1 MDYFALLLSLGLVVA
16 MMAFIPIYAEKL
28 KISHVIPML
37 FLGAVLYLFNA
48 PLPWPD
54 PLWNFKSAKIITE
67 IIVIISLMVAG
78 LKVGTR
84 YDWKHWRTPF
94 RLVGITMTLSMVAVF
109 LIAHYI
115 LNLNGAVSLLL
126 ASVLAPTD
134 PVLASEL
141 QLENHQKNQDK
152 KDTGLRFALTGEA
165 GINDGLAFPFV
176 YVAILW
182 SESAGFSDLD
192 FTNII
197 SYYFLY
203 KIVVGVLIGAVLGLA
218 VSYLLSSHRKKQQQR
233 ITNGFLAL
241 ALTFVSYGLA
251 ELASTYGFLAVFA
264 TGVGLQYFDRQAHTK
279 PSSALLNFVEN
290 TEKLTSLLW
299 IVFFGGAVVSGI
311 LSYTD
316 WKGILFSLVFVLLI
330 RPLTGY
336 LAMLKT
342 TYSWKKRLA
351 ISFFGIKGIGSVFYL
366 SFALLNGAFEGYE
379 VLFGIVS
386 YTILFSVLIHGLFS
400 VRAISY
406 FYNEDET

>member
-1 MDYFALLLSLGLVVA
+1 MDYFLLLLCLGLVVA
-16 MMAFIPIYAEKL
+16 LTAFIPIYAKKL

-37 FLGAVLYLFNA
+37 FLGAVLYMLNA

-54 PLWNFKSAKIITE
+54 PLWNFEIAKIITE

-84 YDWKHWRTPF
+84 YDWKHWRVPF

-109 LIAHYI
+109 VITHYM
-115 LNLNGAVSLLL
+115 LKLNGAVSLLL

-141 QLENHQKNQDK
+141 QLEHHQKNQK
-152 KDTGLRFALTGEA
+152 EKDTGLRFALTGEA

-182 SESAGFSDLD
+182 SESAGFLDLD
-192 FTNII
+192 FTHIL

-203 KIVVGVLIGAVLGLA
+203 KIVVGVIIGGALGLA
-218 VSYLLSSHRKKQQQR
+218 VSYLLSTYNYNKQKR

-241 ALTFVSYGLA
+241 ALTFLSYGLA
-251 ELASTYGFLAVFA
+251 ELASSYGFLAVFA
-264 TGVGLQYFDRQAHTK
+264 TGVGLQYFERHAHTK
-279 PSSALLNFVEN
+279 PSSPLLNFIEN

-299 IVFFGGAVVSGI
+299 TVFFGGAVVSGI

-316 WKGILFSLVFVLLI
+316 WEGIVFSLVFVLLI
-330 RPLTGY
+330 RPVTGY
-336 LAMLKT
+336 LALLNT
-342 TYSWKKRLA
+342 RYPWKKRLA

-379 VLFGIVS
+379 ALFGIVS
-386 YTILFSVLIHGLFS
+386 YTILFSILIHGFFS

-406 FYNEDET
+406 FYDRY